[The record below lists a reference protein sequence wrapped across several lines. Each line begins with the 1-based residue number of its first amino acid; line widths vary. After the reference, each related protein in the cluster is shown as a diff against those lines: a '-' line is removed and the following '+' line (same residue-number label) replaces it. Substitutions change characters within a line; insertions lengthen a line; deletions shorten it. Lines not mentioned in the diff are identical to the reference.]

1 MADQAPL
8 SRTQNHQ
15 VPAVGTA
22 GNDATTV
29 LFQAPFACTVTLVN
43 YVPAA
48 AITGAN
54 TNTRLVEL
62 VNKGQAGSVHGAGR
76 VAAVQLRCE
85 RGGGRREGGHP
96 VGDGRE
102 PRPRGR
108 GHGDLELD
116 ARRDRD
122 HRPGRPGLGRL
133 STRNDG

>member
-8 SRTQNHQ
+8 TRTQNHQ

-48 AITGAN
+48 AVTGAA

-62 VNKGQAGSVHGAGR
+62 VNKGQAGSATVQ
-76 VAAVQLRCE
+76 VAALQFNSGVNAAADDE
-85 RGGGRREGGHP
+85 RAVTLSGTAANLVLAAGDTVIWNSTHVGTGITDPGGL
-96 VGDGRE
+96 VSVT
-102 PRPRGR
+102 
-108 GHGDLELD
+108 L
-116 ARRDRD
+116 
-122 HRPGRPGLGRL
+122 
-133 STRNDG
+133 TRNDA